1 MAEIVT
7 KAIKI
12 AQSQAKRTKLGK
24 KVLGTRIRTP
34 NPKLKMLFS
43 ILTLLRNH
51 LIKVLSK
58 KNLYPQSF

>member
-1 MAEIVT
+1 MTEIVT

-12 AQSQAKRTKLGK
+12 GQSQAKRTKLGK
-24 KVLGTRIRTP
+24 KVLGTRFRTS

-43 ILTLLRNH
+43 ILTLLKNH
-51 LIKVLSK
+51 FILSK